1 MLHRSTRIFYSGFD
15 SKTVATPFE
24 QMHLDSVYTFWWHL
38 FRNCHGSIDEAEDSL
53 LTCWQSRKRYFD
65 GINLHNK
72 IYMLENTPHQRLP
85 TSKHDAIVS
94 LHSSSR
100 SHFKSVGLLG
110 CTITLPLQSPW
121 ILYLIKIYIINISC
135 FIILSS
141 QRIT

>member
-15 SKTVATPFE
+15 SKTVAMPFE
-24 QMHLDSVYTFWWHL
+24 QMHLDSVCTFLSHL

-65 GINLHNK
+65 RISLHK
-72 IYMLENTPHQRLP
+72 KFVFQGTRDQRLH
-85 TSKHDAIVS
+85 TSKQDSIVS
-94 LHSSSR
+94 LHSSSK

-121 ILYLIKIYIINISC
+121 ILYLIRSICY
-135 FIILSS
+135 
-141 QRIT
+141 